1 MMGPEE
7 AGEHPVFGRAG
18 PTMRGELLKRSDH
31 IQEWRGRWFVLKN
44 RRLWYYEQEADAKPI
59 RGKPDGLPKGY
70 FDTTAAKVT
79 PFEDH
84 DDEGVFFG
92 FELEE
97 EYGIWT
103 GGMEAGGDK
112 IRLCSS
118 VVEARDEWVDR
129 LKLARRPAWVLD
141 DEKNIFHKPA
151 PERPKVGGQMASCE
165 VDMETGEPFTF
176 FNRKH
181 HCRKCGGAFLGT
193 SCVKA
198 ALPDLDY
205 PDPVWVCNPCH
216 SGTKRSSRWIVKL
229 PKSQRGAE
237 GKAREIDR
245 AADAVAETLSKTASA
260 IGSFFSGGSDGS

>member
-1 MMGPEE
+1 MGPEE
-7 AGEHPVFGRAG
+7 AGEHPKFGRAG
-18 PTMRGELLKRSDH
+18 PTMKGELLKRSDH
-31 IQEWRGRWFVLKN
+31 IQEWRGRWFVLKD

-59 RGKPDGLPKGY
+59 RGHPNGLQKGY
-70 FDTTAAKVT
+70 FDTTGAKFT
-79 PFEDH
+79 MFEDN
-84 DDEGVFFG
+84 DDEGIFFG

-118 VVEARDEWVDR
+118 HVEARDEWVAQ
-129 LKLARRPAWVLD
+129 LKLAARPAWVID
-141 DEKNIFHKPA
+141 DEANIYHKP
-151 PERPKVGGQMASCE
+151 PGERPKAGKAVASCE

-181 HCRKCGGAFLGT
+181 HCRKCGGAFLAT
-193 SCVKA
+193 TCVKVPIPE
-198 ALPDLDY
+198 LEY
-205 PDPVWVCNPCH
+205 PEPVWVCTPCNTG
-216 SGTKRSSRWIVKL
+216 SKRCSRWITNL

-237 GKAREIDR
+237 GKAREIDK
-245 AADAVAETLSKTASA
+245 AADAVAETLSKASSA

>member
-1 MMGPEE
+1 MGPEE
-7 AGEHPVFGRAG
+7 AGEHPFLGRAG

-44 RRLWYYEQEADAKPI
+44 RRLWYYEQEADAKPT
-59 RGKPDGLPKGY
+59 KYSPDGLPKGY
-70 FDTTAAKVT
+70 FDTTGAKIT
-79 PFEDH
+79 LFEDN
-84 DDEGVFFG
+84 DDDGIFFG

-141 DEKNIFHKPA
+141 DEKSIFHKPA
-151 PERPKVGGQMASCE
+151 SERPKAAGGKVASCE

-181 HCRKCGGAFLGT
+181 HCRKCGGAFLAT

-216 SGTKRSSRWIVKL
+216 KGTKRSSRWIVKL
-229 PKSQRGAE
+229 PKSQRGAA

-260 IGSFFSGGSDGS
+260 IGAFFTGGSDGS